1 MPGYRIFRQL
11 GYILDMRERSAFYK
25 CAVAAFFGALVV
37 GAPLRA
43 ETDGLDRYFEELADP
58 DYPGWARAESDIR
71 RAWSR
76 SGSPAMDLL
85 LKRGED
91 ALDGGDAQAAIEHLT
106 ALTDHAPDF
115 AEGWNARATAY
126 FLAGQYGPSL
136 SDIART
142 LALEPRHWGAL
153 AGLGAILDEMGNPEG
168 ALEAFR
174 RSYALH
180 PHQQDVKDA
189 IDRLE
194 RQLAGITL

>member
-1 MPGYRIFRQL
+1 MPDYRILRQL
-11 GYILDMRERSAFYK
+11 GYILDMRDRSAFFK
-25 CAVAAFFGALVV
+25 CAVTALFISLTSAV
-37 GAPLRA
+37 PLHA
-43 ETDGLDRYFEELADP
+43 ETEGLERYFEELADP
-58 DYPGWARAESDIR
+58 DYQGWPRAESDIR

-76 SGSPAMDLL
+76 SGSAAMDLL
-85 LKRGED
+85 LKRGEE
-91 ALDGGDAQAAIEHLT
+91 ALDAGDTAAAIEHLT

-115 AEGWNARATAY
+115 AEGWNARATAF
-126 FLAGQYGPSL
+126 FLAGEFGPSL
-136 SDIART
+136 ADIART

-168 ALEAFR
+168 ALKAFR

-194 RQLAGITL
+194 KQLAGIAL